1 MDGAALVCTRR
12 APEAEMDVHGMCGCV
27 KCVYTMYTHSCM
39 HVSTYSHPY
48 FPALANEGLEV
59 DTPLAMSTLST
70 RILVSKQHCPHKNQG
85 PLEKWP
91 TPGLEQGESR
101 MVLRHLTVSE
111 DKEVRREQ
119 WGPAKRTQEPASW
132 GPPSR

>member
-1 MDGAALVCTRR
+1 MYSWALVCTCRE
-12 APEAEMDVHGMCGCV
+12 PEAEMDVHGMGGCV
-27 KCVYTMYTHSCM
+27 KCVYTVYTRSCM
-39 HVSTYSHPY
+39 HVGTYSHPY

-59 DTPLAMSTLST
+59 DTPLAMSTPST
-70 RILVSKQHCPHKNQG
+70 RILVSKRHCPHKNQR
-85 PLEKWP
+85 PPEKQP

-101 MVLRHLTVSE
+101 MVLRHLTMSE
-111 DKEVRREQ
+111 DKEVPREQ